1 MRSSDTAHMGRP
13 IGRGLPD
20 LAASSRQLP
29 RTACKTQP
37 AARRTQLGEREKPPR
52 LGVGRGVVARVE
64 TLAINNPGMRATRFH
79 DIDAGKP
86 RQIVLAYD
94 RRCGCSTSKSFR
106 AVSYSCIE
114 STPGALVKNQSISP
128 QRRCDG
134 WLSARLRMICRRM
147 NATMNSGV
155 KVAFFK

>member
-1 MRSSDTAHMGRP
+1 MGRP

-86 RQIVLAYD
+86 GEIVLAYD
-94 RRCGCSTSKSFR
+94 RRLRVLDQQVIQGRFIFVHR
-106 AVSYSCIE
+106 IHA
-114 STPGALVKNQSISP
+114 
-128 QRRCDG
+128 RRIGEEPIHLAAMEYDG
-134 WLSARLRMICRRM
+134 WLTARLRMIFTRM